1 VIGAALQLGLAMVLV
16 GLTVPLGKV
25 LLAFWPVFMLATL
38 RYAIAGAV
46 LWPWVLL
53 RGHGL
58 PRLDARGWWLLAL
71 QAFFG
76 LFCFNVLML
85 EGLKLTSAV
94 EAGII
99 TCTLPATLALLAR
112 PVLGERLGGRDWL
125 AVLLASLG
133 LLALQVEVEG
143 GGNGSPIGNAF
154 VYGAVVSEALFTL
167 FARKVGDR
175 IDPVAMTAW
184 TNLLGLA
191 MFLPFA
197 ATELGEVAWAAA
209 PAWAWALLLGYA
221 LLASVLSFVLW
232 YRGVR
237 RVPAAVAGVFTGI
250 MPIAAVLAATLAL
263 GERFGWGHALGLAI
277 LLASL
282 GMATLGRRR

>member
-1 VIGAALQLGLAMVLV
+1 MLAAALQLGLAMVLV
-16 GLTVPLGKV
+16 GLAVPVGKV
-25 LLAFWPVFMLATL
+25 LLAFWPVFLLATL

-46 LWPWVLL
+46 LWPWVLV
-53 RGHGL
+53 RGHGW

-76 LFCFNVLML
+76 LFCFNALML
-85 EGLKLTSAV
+85 EGLRLTSAV

-125 AVLLASLG
+125 AVGLASLG
-133 LLALQVEVEG
+133 LVTLQVEVEG
-143 GGNGSPIGNAF
+143 GGNGSAIGNAF

-167 FARKVGDR
+167 FARKIGDR
-175 IDPVAMTAW
+175 VDPVAMTAW

-191 MFLPFA
+191 MFAPFA
-197 ATELGEVAWAAA
+197 AAELGEADWRGV
-209 PAWAWALLLGYA
+209 PSWAWALLLGYA
-221 LLASVLSFVLW
+221 LAASVLSFVLW
-232 YRGVR
+232 YRGLR

-250 MPIAAVLAATLAL
+250 MPVAAVLAATLAL
-263 GERFGWGHALGLAI
+263 GERFGLGHGLGLAI

-282 GMATLGRRR
+282 LLATLHRRR